1 MSEREI
7 QKARYLSI
15 NQNKR
20 FAGLITINL
29 GFRPYQDILKDLI
42 DDKYVF
48 QSGDELLLTE
58 KGTLELQRLAF
69 FCGVLITEDD
79 PNPMRLS
86 YVDPAS

>member
-48 QSGDELLLTE
+48 QSGDELL
-58 KGTLELQRLAF
+58 
-69 FCGVLITEDD
+69 
-79 PNPMRLS
+79 
-86 YVDPAS
+86 